1 MNYKGKNYFDISLQK
16 VKSLILEMLDG
27 EDVKIILFGSAAR
40 RDFHRHSDI
49 DIAIL
54 PKNDYNKT
62 KVILLKEKLE
72 NINIPY
78 SVELIDLS
86 KVSKTFSDKVLEEG
100 EIWKK

>member
-1 MNYKGKNYFDISLQK
+1 MSYSVINYFDISLQK

-40 RDFHRHSDI
+40 GNFHRHSDI

-86 KVSKTFSDKVLEEG
+86 KVSKTFKDKVFEEG